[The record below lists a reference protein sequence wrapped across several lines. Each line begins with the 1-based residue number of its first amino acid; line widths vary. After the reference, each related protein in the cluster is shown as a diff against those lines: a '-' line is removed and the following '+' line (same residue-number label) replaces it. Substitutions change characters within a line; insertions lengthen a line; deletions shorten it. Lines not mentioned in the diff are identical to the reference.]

1 MLTKTSFLTFH
12 VSCSDLCAPVSFSI
26 ARKTLEVLADICHL
40 KRVKKNEILKK
51 EKKKA
56 KLTSRKFI
64 MKQTV
69 RMLIKKK
76 PTAEG
81 HFTSTSQF

>member
-1 MLTKTSFLTFH
+1 MKF
-12 VSCSDLCAPVSFSI
+12 
-26 ARKTLEVLADICHL
+26 
-40 KRVKKNEILKK
+40 LKK
-51 EKKKA
+51 KKKKA

-76 PTAEG
+76 PTAEE

>member
-1 MLTKTSFLTFH
+1 MCTGFFLNSQKNPGGPCRYLQLKT
-12 VSCSDLCAPVSFSI
+12 D
-26 ARKTLEVLADICHL
+26 E
-40 KRVKKNEILKK
+40 KKNEILKK
-51 EKKKA
+51 EKKEA
-56 KLTSRKFI
+56 KPTSRKFI

>member
-1 MLTKTSFLTFH
+1 MKF
-12 VSCSDLCAPVSFSI
+12 
-26 ARKTLEVLADICHL
+26 
-40 KRVKKNEILKK
+40 LKK
-51 EKKKA
+51 KKKA